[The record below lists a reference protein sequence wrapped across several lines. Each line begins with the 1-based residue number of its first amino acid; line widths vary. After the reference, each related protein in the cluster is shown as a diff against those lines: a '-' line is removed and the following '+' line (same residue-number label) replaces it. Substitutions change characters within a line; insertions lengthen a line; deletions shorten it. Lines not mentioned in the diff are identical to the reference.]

1 MKAEWFV
8 AWVETGR
15 EEEAVQRIEALRRP
29 IETLCPTQE
38 LWRRRKGEWQLT
50 RQLIFPGYVFLHCK
64 MHTGVYYA
72 IKGLPGVLGWL
83 GSDSLWPSTVRQE
96 EMDVVLALAQGVA
109 PGSVL
114 GDPQEN
120 KRQRR
125 GYGTLTIQGREY
137 RIPYNIYESNK
148 QAEALPGDAS
158 PEEEPK
164 PMID

>member
-1 MKAEWFV
+1 MKPEWFV

-15 EEEAVQRIEALRRP
+15 EEGVAKRIEALERP
-29 IETLCPTQE
+29 IETLCPVQE
-38 LWRRRKGEWQLT
+38 LWQRCKGEWLLA
-50 RQLIFPGYVFLHCK
+50 RKLIFPGYVFLHCR

-83 GSDSLWPSTVRQE
+83 GCDNLWPTTVRQE
-96 EMDVVLALAQGVA
+96 EMDVVLALARGAA

-114 GDPQEN
+114 ADPVED

-125 GYGTLTIQGREY
+125 GYGTLTIQGKAY
-137 RIPYNIYESNK
+137 RIPYNIFGTDK

-158 PEEEPK
+158 PEEESK

>member
-1 MKAEWFV
+1 VKAEWFV

-15 EEEAVQRIEALRRP
+15 EAEVVQRIEALGRP

-50 RQLIFPGYVFLHCK
+50 RQLIFPSYVFLRCK

-83 GSDSLWPSTVRQE
+83 GCDSLWPTTVRQK
-96 EMDVVLALAQGVA
+96 EMDVVLALAHGTE

-114 GDPQEN
+114 ADPKED

-125 GYGTLTIQGREY
+125 GYGTLTIQGKEY
-137 RIPYNIYESNK
+137 RIPYNIYGDNK

-158 PEEEPK
+158 PEAEQK